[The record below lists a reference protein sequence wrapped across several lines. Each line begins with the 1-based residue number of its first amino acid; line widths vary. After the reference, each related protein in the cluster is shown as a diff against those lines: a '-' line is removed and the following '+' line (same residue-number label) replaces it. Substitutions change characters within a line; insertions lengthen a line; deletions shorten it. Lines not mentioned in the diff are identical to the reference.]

1 MEPQVKTNQ
10 VESHFEAALMNVQ
23 YLLKLN
29 PYYSSQKDHEQSKL
43 AFTQIMSALVIA
55 FEKEKEEKK
64 EETPVLSNV
73 KKEEKEEFTAV
84 QD

>member
-43 AFTQIMSALVIA
+43 AFTQIISALVIA
-55 FEKEKEEKK
+55 FEKEKLEKK
-64 EETPVLSNV
+64 DEVPALSLVPEEES
-73 KKEEKEEFTAV
+73 TAV
-84 QD
+84 MD